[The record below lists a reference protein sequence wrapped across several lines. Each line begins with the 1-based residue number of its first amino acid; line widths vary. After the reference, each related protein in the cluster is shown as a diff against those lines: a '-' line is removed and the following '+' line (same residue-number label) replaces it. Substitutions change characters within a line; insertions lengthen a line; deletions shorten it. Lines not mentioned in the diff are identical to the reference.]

1 MRVKKMIMTLSIAA
15 IMLAFTGCQRP
26 VSDNNLPKE
35 DENVVTGTEEKD
47 NIEQGD
53 NGQDNGEKKDDG
65 ENDDGKNEKEQGSS
79 GQEDQGI
86 LKGDLTKIIEKIY
99 EKKDTGINL
108 FDTPIDLNDMDSVR
122 YNTGLEDISKVKE
135 AVVSEAMISSQA
147 YSMVLLRTNTSA
159 DAEEVAKAM
168 LDGIN
173 TRKWI
178 CVEADDIKIVTHD
191 DLVLLAMVASS
202 MDEVVT
208 SQQLVDAFGEI
219 CDTKFEKV
227 LTK

>member
-53 NGQDNGEKKDDG
+53 NGQDNDEKKDDG
-65 ENDDGKNEKEQGSS
+65 KKDDGKNEKEQGS

-108 FDTPIDLNDMDSVR
+108 FNTPIDLTDMDSIR

-147 YSMVLLRTNTSA
+147 YSMVLLRTNTSE

-191 DLVLLAMVASS
+191 DLVLLVMVASS